1 MYKNKFT
8 FIDLFAGCGGLS
20 EGFYQSGFYPLLH
33 LEIDATACKTLATR
47 MKYYGYTDA
56 HIKKSV
62 LCADITNEDILQ
74 QMDDRIESKPDIII
88 GGPPCQA
95 FSTVGRAQ
103 DPNGMQDDPRN
114 FLFESYMKILN
125 YYLPKIFIFENV
137 KGLLTAHPKGLNIYQ
152 IIMDKMSENYNV
164 IRDPNV
170 TLLNAANYGVPQE
183 RERLIIIGIRK
194 DINYKINDLYSLIK
208 KTHYLPNQENHAGL
222 KKYRTVRNAISDL
235 PKLLPGEG
243 AEIIHFE
250 EQNWN
255 DYLKEIRKPNFNLLY
270 NHFARKHNEKDR
282 ERYKILSEHGGW
294 QLKDLQKIR
303 PDLIHHDP
311 KHFGNRY
318 TVQVY
323 DLPGKTVVAHLYK
336 DGNLFIHP
344 DSKQERTFTV
354 REAARIQSFPDDFF
368 FEGTRTAQ
376 FKQVGNAVPP
386 LLARACAKAI
396 KRVLKEIS
404 KKERKS
410 KEDEI

>member
-1 MYKNKFT
+1 MYKNKYT

-20 EGFYQSGFYPLLH
+20 EGFYQEGFYPLLH
-33 LEIDATACKTLATR
+33 LEIDENACKTLKTR
-47 MKYYGYTDA
+47 MKFYGYEQN
-56 HIKKSV
+56 HINKSV
-62 LCADITNEDILQ
+62 LCADITADNILEQ
-74 QMDDRIESKPDIII
+74 IDARIDADPDIII

-103 DPNGMQDDPRN
+103 DPNGMQNDPRN

-125 YYLPKIFIFENV
+125 NYLPKIFIFENV
-137 KGLLTAHPKGLNIYQ
+137 KGLLTAHPQGLNIYQ
-152 IIMDKMSENYNV
+152 LIMDKMEENYNI
-164 IRDPNV
+164 IRDPKI

-194 DINYKINDLYSLIK
+194 DIDFDIQLLYSLIK
-208 KTHYLPNQENHAGL
+208 KTHYLPGQEKKGL
-222 KKYRTVRNAISDL
+222 KKFITVKDAIDDL

-243 AEIIHFE
+243 EEIIDFCE
-250 EQNWN
+250 LKWN
-255 DYLKEIRKPNFNLLY
+255 DFLREIRKPTFKKLY
-270 NHFARKHNEKDR
+270 NHTARKHNLLDR
-282 ERYKILSEHGGW
+282 ERYRILSENGGW
-294 QLKDLQKIR
+294 QLKDLQKVR

-323 DLPGKTVVAHLYK
+323 DLPGKTIVAHLYK

-344 DSKQERTFTV
+344 DPNQERTFTV

-368 FEGTRTAQ
+368 FEGARTSQ

-386 LLARACAKAI
+386 LLAKSCAHAIKKVLKAI
-396 KRVLKEIS
+396 
-404 KKERKS
+404 
-410 KEDEI
+410 